1 MLPSK
6 HESHKVLIV
15 SSVNEIDSPQQLVQE
30 LAKAVY
36 LADPGLA
43 TALPHVDTFVS
54 GHSMNALNEVM
65 ATLAGALWRRIN
77 SC

>member
-1 MLPSK
+1 VK
-6 HESHKVLIV
+6 HESHKVLNV

-30 LAKAVY
+30 LAKADY

-43 TALPHVDTFVS
+43 TALPHVDTS
-54 GHSMNALNEVM
+54 GYGHPMNARNEVM
-65 ATLAGALWRRIN
+65 AALAGALERRVD

>member
-1 MLPSK
+1 MLPLK
-6 HESHKVLIV
+6 HENHKVLIV

-36 LADPGLA
+36 LTDPELA

-54 GHSMNALNEVM
+54 GH
-65 ATLAGALWRRIN
+65 
-77 SC
+77 